1 MSTQKYY
8 MYWIKFMC
16 NFHPKVSNS
25 MSKMDFVYN
34 KVNETK
40 NKIKKHKRYLFT

>member
-1 MSTQKYY
+1 
-8 MYWIKFMC
+8 MC

-40 NKIKKHKRYLFT
+40 KKQT